1 MKKIFSI
8 SLLLVLIIS
17 ACKKDSTTP
26 APPAPTKTQLL
37 TKNTWQV
44 EELISQYGNTQGE
57 YKKGGINTTGS
68 DYSKYR
74 ITFSPNGTGSFTDP
88 LNHTYTFT
96 WNFVSG
102 DETKMTIIA
111 NYPTPATL
119 NYSFVNLDGTR
130 FTYTIHY
137 MESGNY
143 ALATASNIPFP

>member
-1 MKKIFSI
+1 MKKTLSIFLLSVLLI
-8 SLLLVLIIS
+8 SG
-17 ACKKDSTTP
+17 CKKNSTTP
-26 APPAPTKTQLL
+26 AALTKTQLL

-44 EELISQYGNTQGE
+44 EELISQYGNTQGQ
-57 YKKGGINTTGS
+57 YKKGGVNTTGS

-74 ITFSPNGTGSFTDP
+74 ITFSSNGTGSFTDP

-96 WNFVSG
+96 WNFAPG

-119 NYSFVNLDGTR
+119 NYSFVNLDGNS

-137 MESGNY
+137 VESGNQ
-143 ALATASNIPFP
+143 ALATARNIPFP